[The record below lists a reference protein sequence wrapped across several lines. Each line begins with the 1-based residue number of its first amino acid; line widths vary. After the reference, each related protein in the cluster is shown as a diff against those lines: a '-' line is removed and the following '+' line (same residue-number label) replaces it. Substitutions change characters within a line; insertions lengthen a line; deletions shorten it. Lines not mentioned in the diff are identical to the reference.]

1 MSAQVVL
8 LSIALPS
15 GIRLEIH
22 DFAVASL
29 VLHSR
34 IFSSHGVASP
44 VPIRLNELM
53 NWPCKA
59 SGCQPEFDDP
69 APAAVPTCCEE
80 PTDSSEPAC
89 HSDLSGSID
98 SESEQ
103 LIDKKFDESDTSFV
117 AMPVQKSDTGY
128 YLKERGLGTLVFDK

>member
-1 MSAQVVL
+1 MSAQVSL
-8 LSIALPS
+8 LSVAFPS
-15 GIRLEIH
+15 GTRLEIH

-34 IFSSHGVASP
+34 IFSSHGVALP

-53 NWPCKA
+53 NWPCKDG
-59 SGCQPEFDDP
+59 GCQPEFDDP
-69 APAAVPTCCEE
+69 APAAVQTCSEE
-80 PTDSSEPAC
+80 PTDLSEPAC

-103 LIDKKFDESDTSFV
+103 LIHKKF
-117 AMPVQKSDTGY
+117 
-128 YLKERGLGTLVFDK
+128 